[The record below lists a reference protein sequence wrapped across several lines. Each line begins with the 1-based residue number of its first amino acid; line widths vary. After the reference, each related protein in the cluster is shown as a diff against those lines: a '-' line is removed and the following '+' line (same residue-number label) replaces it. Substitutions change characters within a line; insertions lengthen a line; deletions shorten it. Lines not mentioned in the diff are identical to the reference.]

1 MYISY
6 DYYRI
11 FYYVAKLGS
20 FTKAADALMNNQ
32 PNLTRAVKTLENELN
47 CILFIRSNKGVK
59 LTPEGQKLYEHI
71 SIAFEHI
78 QSAEEELSLNMSL
91 KKGTISIG
99 ASEIALHC
107 LLLPILNKFRLL
119 YPSIR
124 LKVSNHSTPQAVSTL
139 KNGLVDFAVVTTP
152 IELSQDL
159 HMEKIKDFRETAVC
173 GTSFSFLKNN
183 KNITLSQLN
192 EYPLIS
198 LGKQTKTYEFFSQFF
213 AQKGVKFAPDIEAA
227 TADQI
232 LPMVRHNLG
241 IGFVPEEFLDE
252 QKSDSIYKLNLEEQ
266 ISPRSICIVTK
277 EDLPLSLAAKELKNM
292 IIEPKA

>member
-11 FYYVAKLGS
+11 FYYVAKFGS

-47 CILFIRSNKGVK
+47 CTLFIRSNKGVK

-99 ASEIALHC
+99 ASEIALRC

-119 YPSIR
+119 YPGIR

-152 IELSQDL
+152 IEISKDL

-173 GTSFSFLKNN
+173 GTSFSFLKDK
-183 KNITLSQLN
+183 KNITLSQVN

-198 LGKQTKTYEFFSQFF
+198 LGKQTKTYEFFSQVF
-213 AQKGVKFAPDIEAA
+213 AQKGVRFAPDIEAA

-252 QKSDSIYKLNLEEQ
+252 QNLNSIYKLDLEEQ
-266 ISPRSICIVTK
+266 IPSRSICIVTK
-277 EDLPLSLAAKELKNM
+277 KGQPLSLAAKELKKM
-292 IIEPKA
+292 ITDK